1 MQEAWNLFA
10 KAFQLDLERLQREWR
25 RDATEIRMG
34 IGRPIRIR
42 KGSAEGFLLQDGY
55 VDTNGRGAYFRP
67 DQTWLEKGLD
77 RLVHYSLYAYEGQMG
92 QGFLTV
98 EGGHRIGVCG
108 RAVVENGVIK
118 TLTDISALV
127 MRMAHEVK
135 GCSEAVFPYIRKGR
149 RVCHTLILSPP
160 GAGKTT
166 MLRDLLRR
174 CSDELMLQVGIV
186 DERSEIAACRKG
198 IPQMDVGLRTEVLDG
213 APKTEG
219 IRMLLRSVAPE
230 VIGVDEIGSR
240 AEADALGEMM
250 RCGVQV
256 LCTAHAASVEEALGR
271 EEIES
276 LYRRGMIERMVV
288 LADEPGRGRVREIR
302 DGKGRCLYAAVADS
316 GRGTADFGRLDGGTT
331 CCGTV

>member
-1 MQEAWNLFA
+1 
-10 KAFQLDLERLQREWR
+10 
-25 RDATEIRMG
+25 
-34 IGRPIRIR
+34 
-42 KGSAEGFLLQDGY
+42 
-55 VDTNGRGAYFRP
+55 
-67 DQTWLEKGLD
+67 
-77 RLVHYSLYAYEGQMG
+77 
-92 QGFLTV
+92 
-98 EGGHRIGVCG
+98 
-108 RAVVENGVIK
+108 
-118 TLTDISALV
+118 
-127 MRMAHEVK
+127 
-135 GCSEAVFPYIRKGR
+135 
-149 RVCHTLILSPP
+149 
-160 GAGKTT
+160 

-213 APKTEG
+213 APKIAG

-302 DGKGRCLYAAVADS
+302 DGKGRCLYAAVADF